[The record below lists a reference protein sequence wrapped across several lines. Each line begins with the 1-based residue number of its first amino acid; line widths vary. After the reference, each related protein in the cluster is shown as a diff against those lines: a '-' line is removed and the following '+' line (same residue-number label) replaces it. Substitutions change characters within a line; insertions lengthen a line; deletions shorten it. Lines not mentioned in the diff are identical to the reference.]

1 MLPSCSERVG
11 GELIKMNF
19 ELDGTFPA
27 HQADPLDFNNLVPLQ
42 DKVKEVGADFGIEL
56 DGDGDRVFLLTKKDK

>member
-1 MLPSCSERVG
+1 MLPSCSKEFG

-42 DKVKEVGADFGIEL
+42 DKVKEVERILEL
-56 DGDGDRVFLLTKKDK
+56 S